1 MYRFL
6 LSRAIGLLFV
16 LLCVTFLTFIFG
28 YLAPGDPIR
37 VIMGQHFIPSLYMR
51 LKHQYGFDLPW
62 WQQYFNF
69 VANAL
74 HGTFGY
80 SFQYPS
86 LTALDVLRQGLPYS
100 IELGLEVLAVQVLL
114 GVPTGIFASLRAN
127 TRTDTTITSIAIF
140 LLSLPDAF
148 LIVMFQIAMVWLYNH
163 SLPSLPISGWDSWQA
178 RIGPVLITATT
189 GFGYFTRLTRT
200 TMLEVLGLDYVRTAR
215 AKGLRERVVVSR
227 HVLRNA
233 TLPLITFLAP
243 SLAFI
248 VTGVFITELFFNIP
262 GVSSLTLTA
271 INQRDFPIVQ
281 ATTVLTASSVVFCNV
296 LADLLYALI
305 DPRIRLE

>member
-1 MYRFL
+1 VYRFL
-6 LSRAIGLLFV
+6 VSRAIGLLFV
-16 LLCVTFLTFIFG
+16 LLSVTFLTFICG
-28 YLAPGDPIR
+28 YFAPGDPIR
-37 VIMGQHFIPSLYMR
+37 VIMGQHFILSVYIQ
-51 LKHQYGFDLPW
+51 LKHEYGFDLPW
-62 WQQYFNF
+62 WQQYYNF

-80 SFQYPS
+80 SFQYPGS
-86 LTALDVLRQGLPYS
+86 TAWDVLKQGLPYS
-100 IELGLEVLAVQVLL
+100 IELGLEVLFVQVLL
-114 GVPTGIFASLRAN
+114 GVPTGIIAALRAN
-127 TRTDTTITSIAIF
+127 TRVDTAVTSIAIL

-148 LIVMFQIAMVWLYNH
+148 LIIIFQIAMIWLYNH
-163 SLPSLPISGWDSWQA
+163 SLPYLPISGWDSWQA

-200 TMLEVLGLDYVRTAR
+200 TMLEVLGLDFVRTAR

-233 TLPLITFLAP
+233 VLPLITFLAP

-271 INQRDFPIVQ
+271 INQKDFPVVQ
-281 ATTVLTASSVVFCNV
+281 ATTVLTAASVVLCNA
-296 LADLLYALI
+296 LADLLYAAI